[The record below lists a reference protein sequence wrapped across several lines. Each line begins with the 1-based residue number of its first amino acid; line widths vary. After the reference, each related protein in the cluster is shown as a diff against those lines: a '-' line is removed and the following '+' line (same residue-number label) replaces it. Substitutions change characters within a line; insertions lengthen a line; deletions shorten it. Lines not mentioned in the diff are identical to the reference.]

1 MRLCRLGFL
10 ALGMVV
16 GAGALDAQTTL
27 RFQFKEGDKFD
38 YVLDQTMNMSTKVG
52 VKDDKVT
59 VTIKQSMDMSWEVL
73 KVDKN
78 GSGQVQM
85 RFKHVKMDMAG
96 PMGKVHVD
104 SSNPKELDDP
114 VGRILSQVAGTLAGL
129 EVTFT
134 MDPTGGIKDLKMP
147 EKVKNSLKSM
157 PGAEAMGDLFSDEGL
172 KRMANGGVAFPKEPV
187 SKEQT
192 WKENVDMKMPMGR
205 VKGQIQFTYQGTEE
219 KDGKKLEK
227 IAAKPDIKIEPA
239 PDTPFQMKVTAQDGK
254 GTVYFDNE
262 AGRIIE
268 VTMDQDMEMS
278 IDANNMN
285 MKQQLKQN
293 TSMKL
298 KK

>member
-16 GAGALDAQTTL
+16 GAGSLDAQTTL
-27 RFQFKEGDKFD
+27 RFQFKEGDKLD
-38 YVLDQTMNMSTKVG
+38 YVLEQTMNMSTRVG
-52 VKDDKVT
+52 DKDVK
-59 VTIKQSMDMSWEVL
+59 VTIKQSMDMAWEVL

-85 RFKHVKMDMAG
+85 KFKHVKMDMDG

-114 VGRILSQVAGTLAGL
+114 VGRTLSQVAGTLAGL

-134 MDPTGGIKDLKMP
+134 MDGTGSIKDLKMP

-157 PGAEAMGDLFSDEGL
+157 SGADALGDLFSDEGL
-172 KRMANGGVAFPKEPV
+172 KRMANGGIALPKDPVAKG
-187 SKEQT
+187 QT

-205 VKGQIQFTYQGTEE
+205 IKGQIQFTYDGPEE
-219 KDGKKLEK
+219 KDGNKLEK
-227 IAAKPDIKIEPA
+227 ITAKPEIKIEPA
-239 PDTPFQMKVTAQDGK
+239 PDAPFQMKVTAQEGK

-268 VTMDQDMEMS
+268 VTMIQNMEMT

-285 MKQQLKQN
+285 MKQDLKQN

>member
-16 GAGALDAQTTL
+16 GAGSLDAQTTL
-27 RFQFKEGDKFD
+27 RFQFKEGDKLD
-38 YVLDQTMNMSTKVG
+38 YVLEQTMNMSTRVMEKD
-52 VKDDKVT
+52 VK
-59 VTIKQSMDMSWEVL
+59 VTIKQSMDMSLEVL

-85 RFKHVKMDMAG
+85 KFKHIKMDSDG

-104 SSNPKELDDP
+104 SSNPKELDDT
-114 VGRILSQVAGTLAGL
+114 VGRTLSQVTATLAGL
-129 EVTFT
+129 EVIFT
-134 MDPTGGIKDLKMP
+134 MDGTGGIKDLKMP

-157 PGAEAMGDLFSDEGL
+157 AGADALGDLFSDESL
-172 KRMANGGVAFPKEPV
+172 KRMANGGIALPKDPVAKG
-187 SKEQT
+187 QT
-192 WKENVDMKMPMGR
+192 WKEDVDMKMPIGR
-205 VKGQIQFTYQGTEE
+205 IKGQIQFTYDGPDE
-219 KDGKKLEK
+219 KDGNKLEK
-227 IAAKPDIKIEPA
+227 ITAKPEIKKIEPS
-239 PDTPFQMKVTAQDGK
+239 PDAPFQMKVTAQEGK

-268 VTMDQDMEMS
+268 VTMIQNMEMT
-278 IDANNMN
+278 IDVNNMT
-285 MKQQLKQN
+285 MKQDLKQN